1 MQTRLFIAGALLALS
16 LQAAKAQEVAGPAFG
31 FELGTRNGVYYEH
44 PLGQHFSV
52 GARAGLAPALSLDTK
67 DKKLLF
73 YGFIP
78 VAEFGPRYYFSGDS
92 SRAGFRTGG
101 YVGLLGSVVLP
112 RWALLQPESARRKDT
127 SVWNEYSK
135 ESYGVVPTLGW
146 VFGIG
151 ESSYLSLSIGVSA
164 WWSRYESETSKRWES
179 TLKDKEYPIVWSV
192 SYGFRL

>member
-16 LQAAKAQEVAGPAFG
+16 LQIAKAQEVAGPAFG
-31 FELGTRNGVYYEH
+31 FELGTFSGVYYEH
-44 PLGQHFSV
+44 PLGGHFSLS
-52 GARAGLAPALSLDTK
+52 ARAGLTPALSIE
-67 DKKLLF
+67 DKKLDF
-73 YGFIP
+73 YGLIP
-78 VAEFGPRYYFSGDS
+78 VVEFGPRYYFSGES

-101 YVGLLGSVVLP
+101 YVGLLGSVLLP
-112 RWALLQPESARRKDT
+112 RWTLLQPERVRRKDT
-127 SVWNEYSK
+127 SHWYEFSS

-151 ESSYLSLSIGVSA
+151 ESSYLGLSVGVGA
-164 WWSRYESETSKRWES
+164 WWSRYESGTKSRWES

>member
-1 MQTRLFIAGALLALS
+1 MQTKLFTAGALLALS
-16 LQAAKAQEVAGPAFG
+16 LHVAKAQEVVSPAFG
-31 FELGTRNGVYYEH
+31 LELGMFNGVYYEH

-52 GARAGLAPALSLDTK
+52 GARAGLVPALSIE
-67 DKKLLF
+67 DKKLGF
-73 YGFIP
+73 YGLIP
-78 VAEFGPRYYFSGDS
+78 VAEFGPRYYFSGES
-92 SRAGFRTGG
+92 SGAGFRTGG

-112 RWALLQPESARRKDT
+112 RWSLLEPERVGRKHT
-127 SVWNEYSK
+127 SNWYESSR

-151 ESSYLSLSIGVSA
+151 ESSYLGLSVGVGA
-164 WWSRYESETSKRWES
+164 WWSRYESGTKSRWES

>member
-16 LQAAKAQEVAGPAFG
+16 LQVAKAQEVVGPAFG
-31 FELGTRNGVYYEH
+31 LELGMFNGVYYEH
-44 PLGQHFSV
+44 PLGGHFGLS
-52 GARAGLAPALSLDTK
+52 ARAGLTPALSIE
-67 DKKLLF
+67 DKKLDF
-73 YGFIP
+73 YGLIP
-78 VAEFGPRYYFSGDS
+78 IVEFGPRYYFSGES

-127 SVWNEYSK
+127 CVWNEYSK

>member
-1 MQTRLFIAGALLALS
+1 MQTKLFTAGALLALS
-16 LQAAKAQEVAGPAFG
+16 LHVAKAQEVASPTFG
-31 FELGTRNGVYYEH
+31 FELGMFNGVYYEH
-44 PLGQHFSV
+44 PLGGHFSV

-112 RWALLQPESARRKDT
+112 RWALLQPERVGRKHT
-127 SVWNEYSK
+127 SNWYESSR

-151 ESSYLSLSIGVSA
+151 ESSYLGLSAGVGA
-164 WWSRYESETSKRWES
+164 WWSRYESGTKSRWEAH
-179 TLKDKEYPIVWSV
+179 
-192 SYGFRL
+192 

>member
-1 MQTRLFIAGALLALS
+1 MQTRLFLAGALLALS
-16 LQAAKAQEVAGPAFG
+16 LQVAKAQEVAGPAFG
-31 FELGTRNGVYYEH
+31 FELGTFSGVYYEH
-44 PLGQHFSV
+44 PLGEHFSLS
-52 GARAGLAPALSLDTK
+52 ARAGLTPALSIE
-67 DKKLLF
+67 DKKLDF
-73 YGFIP
+73 YGLIP
-78 VAEFGPRYYFSGDS
+78 VVEFGPRYYFSGES

-127 SVWNEYSK
+127 CVWNEYSK

-179 TLKDKEYPIVWSV
+179 TLMDKEYPIVWSV

>member
-1 MQTRLFIAGALLALS
+1 MQTKLFTAGALLALS
-16 LQAAKAQEVAGPAFG
+16 LPVAKAQEVASPTFG
-31 FELGTRNGVYYEH
+31 LELGMFNGVYYEY

-52 GARAGLAPALSLDTK
+52 GSRAGLVPALSIE
-67 DKKLLF
+67 DKKLGF
-73 YGFIP
+73 YGLIP
-78 VAEFGPRYYFSGDS
+78 VAEFGPRYYFSGES
-92 SRAGFRTGG
+92 SGAGFRTGG

-112 RWALLQPESARRKDT
+112 RWALLQPERVRRRDI
-127 SVWNEYSK
+127 SHWYEFSR

-151 ESSYLSLSIGVSA
+151 ESSYLGLSAGVGA
-164 WWSRYESETSKRWES
+164 WWSRYESGTKSRWES

>member
-1 MQTRLFIAGALLALS
+1 MQTKLFAAGALLALS
-16 LQAAKAQEVAGPAFG
+16 LHVAKAQEVASPTFG
-31 FELGTRNGVYYEH
+31 LELGMFNGVYYEY

-52 GARAGLAPALSLDTK
+52 GARAGLLPALLIE
-67 DKKLLF
+67 DKKLSFL
-73 YGFIP
+73 GLLP
-78 VAEFGPRYYFSGDS
+78 AAEFGPRYYFSGEPS
-92 SRAGFRTGG
+92 GAGFRTGG

-112 RWALLQPESARRKDT
+112 RWILLEPERVRRKDI
-127 SVWNEYSK
+127 SHWYESSR

-151 ESSYLSLSIGVSA
+151 ESSYLGLSAGVGA
-164 WWSRYESETSKRWES
+164 WWSRYESGTKSRWES

>member
-1 MQTRLFIAGALLALS
+1 MQTKLFTAGALLALS
-16 LQAAKAQEVAGPAFG
+16 LHVAKAQEVASPTFG
-31 FELGTRNGVYYEH
+31 LELGMFNGVYYEH
-44 PLGQHFSV
+44 PLGGHFSLS
-52 GARAGLAPALSLDTK
+52 ARAGLTPALSIE
-67 DKKLLF
+67 DKKLDF
-73 YGFIP
+73 YGLIP
-78 VAEFGPRYYFSGDS
+78 VVEFGPRYYFSGES

-127 SVWNEYSK
+127 CVWNEYSK

-151 ESSYLSLSIGVSA
+151 ESSYLGLSVGVGA
-164 WWSRYESETSKRWES
+164 WWSRYESGTKSRWES